1 MIEKDKG
8 NPKITR
14 LCIKHD
20 LFEADYNFFLKLIWG
35 CRMVGWAED
44 HGSLGE
50 DMQGSRKNRGT
61 MEMLLKKTM
70 SFELCHQQQTNMALF
85 RQRRCELPGAMT
97 ES

>member
-14 LCIKHD
+14 LRIKHD
-20 LFEADYNFFLKLIWG
+20 LFEADYNFYLKLVWG

-70 SFELCHQQQTNMALF
+70 SFDLCH
-85 RQRRCELPGAMT
+85 
-97 ES
+97 